1 MVKELIDPELLVEP
15 EVNMDFDLWADLP
28 TTRTLYNQMMRDRI
42 ADIPVREDVPFQD
55 QDINGLDGDP
65 RVKVRVYR
73 PSRLQGPAPAILWIH
88 GGGYVLGA
96 IDSET
101 PIMQTMADGVG
112 CTIVSVEYRL
122 APEHP
127 FPAPLNDC
135 YATLKWMVEN
145 SGTLEINPEKIA
157 VVGIS
162 AGGGLAAALAL
173 MVRERK
179 EYSLVYQL
187 LFCPM
192 LDDRNDQPST
202 HFELTG
208 IAWDRDSNR
217 KGWDAYLGEGDPES
231 LPCYAVPAR
240 AEDLSGLPPAYIG
253 VGSLDL
259 FLDEN
264 ILYARRLLEAGVPAE
279 LHIFP
284 GGTHAFEFK
293 VPGARVSKRA
303 HTIYFDVLK
312 HAFDID

>member
-88 GGGYVLGA
+88 GGGYFLGA

-145 SGTLEINPEKIA
+145 SGTLEINPKKIA